1 MVPDRLEKAKKLRK
15 VGEALQ
21 NVGNVV
27 EVLDDMVGGPGLVDH
42 LRGQEGGEG
51 VAGGEG
57 PLRGALKKIRDRF
70 KR

>member
-1 MVPDRLEKAKKLRK
+1 MVQDRREKAKKLRK
-15 VGEALQ
+15 LGEGLQ
-21 NVGNVV
+21 SVSNVV
-27 EVLDDMVGGPGLVDH
+27 EVLDDMVGGPGLVDQ

-70 KR
+70 QR